1 MSQDRPVNFIAC
13 ILIAILNG
21 CDPKDLW
28 DLVPSKLLESFKKYL
43 RVATTLRFEQNP
55 TVEQLIR
62 VYVGLKIQSKYD
74 PVSSIDEELL
84 RRHFLSEDQKA
95 KYAHTGLKYH
105 EYFLNQLVQKTQI
118 PASVFD
124 DLQILKTFAD
134 GSVPSAPVK
143 SAMTDATRGPIGN
156 IGNVQNMMSQL
167 PSACQQF
174 LMPCLNVV
182 FYLIQ
187 AVLARYTVNS
197 FELACGLGA
206 VATVFSG
213 VMVYRHGNCLV
224 RACLTSLAPVL
235 IENLLEAYLGQH
247 LPEPVN
253 VGITFVVQCLVHFF
267 ADVSKRN
274 LLRALAL
281 LGGLIGPITQASM
294 VGVSYGTNPVNH
306 TYKISLDPSKVRSTV
321 VFSSGDT
328 ATYVPLVGEGCI
340 MDVNTNQISIPDSEV
355 FQQGPTWATCDYTK
369 FRVYVETKSV
379 DDKEVSRSGV
389 FEEEMQVVSHEAI
402 VKPFS
407 EVASILESYGLGDV
421 VMKIRD
427 ALPSFVRKSMG
438 VGF

>member
-13 ILIAILNG
+13 ILIAGIHG
-21 CDPKDLW
+21 SDPKNLW
-28 DLVPSKLLESFKKYL
+28 NLVPNKLLESFKKYL
-43 RVATTLRFEQNP
+43 RLSTTLRFEQDP
-55 TVEQLIR
+55 TVHQLIT
-62 VYVGLKIQSKYD
+62 VYVNLKIKSKYA
-74 PVSSIDEELL
+74 PVSSIDEELV
-84 RRHFLSEDQKA
+84 RRYFLSEDQKA
-95 KYAHTGLKYH
+95 KYAHMGIKYH

-124 DLQILKTFAD
+124 DLQILETFAD
-134 GSVPSAPVK
+134 DSAPSAPVK

-167 PSACQQF
+167 PSACQQV

-182 FYLIQ
+182 FYFIQ

-197 FELACGLGA
+197 FELACGCGA
-206 VATVFSG
+206 VATVLSC

-235 IENLLEAYLGQH
+235 IENLVEAYLGQH
-247 LPEPVN
+247 LPEQVKI
-253 VGITFVVQCLVHFF
+253 GITFVVQYLVHFF

-294 VGVSYGTNPVNH
+294 VGVSHSTNPVNC

-328 ATYVPLVGEGCI
+328 ATYVPLVGKKCI
-340 MDVNTNQISIPDSEV
+340 FVVNTNQIAIHASEV

-379 DDKEVSRSGV
+379 DDREVSRTGV
-389 FEEEMQVVSHEAI
+389 FEEEMQVVGHEAI

>member
-1 MSQDRPVNFIAC
+1 MSQRPLVFIGDVLNA
-13 ILIAILNG
+13 IAYGSDFDQASKLIPVRLL
-21 CDPKDLW
+21 DLW
-28 DLVPSKLLESFKKYL
+28 K
-43 RVATTLRFEQNP
+43 
-55 TVEQLIR
+55 
-62 VYVGLKIQSKYD
+62 
-74 PVSSIDEELL
+74 EELL
-84 RRHFLSEDQKA
+84 KSTTSLYWRKEDLLGNIRHYETFAEILKRAQVGQLDNRVVAHYTSDEQKA
-95 KYAHTGLKYH
+95 ACLAAGMEYK
-105 EYFLNQLVQKTQI
+105 EYFVSELVKLTGWDAAKVTQLDNLANIARDGLPRVEPPSQI
-118 PASVFD
+118 RAGPTIDISKK
-124 DLQILKTFAD
+124 IL
-134 GSVPSAPVK
+134 
-143 SAMTDATRGPIGN
+143 
-156 IGNVQNMMSQL
+156 SQF

-402 VKPFS
+402 VKAFS